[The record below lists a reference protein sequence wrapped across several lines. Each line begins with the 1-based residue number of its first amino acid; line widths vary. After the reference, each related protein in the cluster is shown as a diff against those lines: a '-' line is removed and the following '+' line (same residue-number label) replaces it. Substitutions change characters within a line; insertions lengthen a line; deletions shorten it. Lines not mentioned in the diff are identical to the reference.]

1 MDRIRAE
8 LELSCASCS
17 SMFNP
22 LLLCLTQQ
30 PALGRLK
37 DTFCLR
43 LCHSFEILKEL
54 IQRVTRFDV
63 IEQVLY
69 GNASPGKAGSRR
81 MGSSLNGIRLVRK
94 PAPLL
99 HLQHS
104 RKTRP
109 PVRMVSAEITY
120 QQEAMDGCFDIPR
133 AGSTGSAGAFFL

>member
-1 MDRIRAE
+1 MCWSRPR
-8 LELSCASCS
+8 LASVVGAIPVPCPD
-17 SMFNP
+17 M
-22 LLLCLTQQ
+22 CLGQSISDD
-30 PALGRLK
+30 P
-37 DTFCLR
+37 
-43 LCHSFEILKEL
+43 
-54 IQRVTRFDV
+54 
-63 IEQVLY
+63 
-69 GNASPGKAGSRR
+69 
-81 MGSSLNGIRLVRK
+81 NGIRLVRK